1 MKSQLTVYKASAGSG
16 KTFTLA
22 REYMTLVI
30 DNPYA
35 YRTILAVTFTNK
47 ATEEMKLRIL
57 GQLYGIAHHLP
68 ESDQYLK
75 QIHEALPHL
84 SEAQIRKNAEAA
96 LRLLIH
102 NYNYFHVQTIDT
114 FFQSV
119 LRNLARELDLTAN
132 LRIGLNDYQV
142 EQQAVDELI
151 ESLEDTDKLLFWIM
165 EYIKENIA
173 DDKGWNVIG
182 QIKSFGEHI
191 FRDYYKE
198 NANKL
203 SERMDEDGFFEGF
216 KEKMKNIKKKAKEQ
230 FDEIAA
236 SFFDALE
243 EGGYSADDLSGKT
256 RGIWSYFNKIKNGK
270 YSDDDLLNL
279 TFTKCMESPDNWVK
293 KADVKNHTD
302 LYQQVS
308 SVLYPILQFSEQ
320 HRPTLVK
327 MYKSA
332 DLTVKH
338 LNQLR
343 LLGSIDK
350 KVRTMNQ
357 EANRFLLSD
366 TQTLLHSLIQDS
378 DSPFIFEKIGT
389 QLNHVM
395 IDEFQDTSTIQWKNF
410 KVLLEE
416 TMSREDAGNLIVGDV
431 KQSIYRWRSGDW
443 RLLNNIESEFINPK
457 KQLDIETLDT
467 NYRSDRN
474 VIDFNNAFFVE
485 AAKQEYENL
494 KEAMPEEAQQLLN
507 AYADVE
513 QKVPANKRAQGYV
526 EIKLLKTQED
536 EDTADEST
544 GKGKGER
551 MMQLCLETVD
561 KLVARGV
568 PTNKIAILVRNNQTI
583 QDIAEYFMNHSDYEM
598 VSDEAFRLDASQAVQ
613 TLVTALHYLMHPNDD
628 IARATLLKYA
638 LTYLDSE
645 ELVTQLT
652 SNRQEYLEIPLLDL
666 TERLFTEFRLG
677 EVEDMKA
684 QSAYVC
690 AFYDKLNAFLA
701 DNSSD
706 IEAFLQEWDANL
718 HGKSIHCD
726 GTDGIRLLTIHKS
739 KGLEYDHVIMPYCDW
754 QLEKSNTIWCTPQE
768 EPYNELPLVPVD
780 FSAGQMKQSIYE
792 PDYHHEH
799 LQNMVDNLNLLY
811 VAFTRAGHNL
821 YVFGKRATQNYRSSI
836 IELSLDQVAEKLKKA
851 QESISPLAEDKE
863 VPVEIHGLGT
873 DSKASDIVFTYG
885 EPYIP
890 KQKVVMEMKLNSNV
904 FTLPSEMMETEIIV
918 SSKMPEFKQSNKSRD
933 LIVGDEEEEQQ
944 KYYIKMGTVLHSLF
958 STIRT
963 HDDIDGAL
971 KQLELDG
978 VLYDENISKEKVR
991 EMIRKRLES
1000 DKVNEWFS
1008 DRWEIFNE
1016 CSIISMNKGKMEVHR
1031 PDRVMKDENE
1041 TIVVDFKFG
1050 KPRQEYHDQVKGY
1063 MDLLSGMGHP
1073 NVKGYLW
1080 YVYPNKIVE
1089 VK

>member
-68 ESDQYLK
+68 ESDQYLN

-84 SEAQIRKNAEAA
+84 SESQIRKNAEAA

-198 NANKL
+198 NADKL
-203 SERMDEDGFFEGF
+203 SERMAEDGFFEGF

-270 YSDDDLLNL
+270 YSDDDLLNQ

-873 DSKASDIVFTYG
+873 DSKTSDIVFTYG

-1063 MDLLSGMGHP
+1063 MDLLSGMGLP